1 MNSMT
6 TAQFQLRQIIRQ
18 RLQLLDLVQVH
29 ADFPRGAEMHRG
41 VINQFDPA
49 MSAACTLCNNLID
62 EEVNKELLPAVE
74 KYKTAPS
81 LENLVELFDAGVD
94 SIYVILQL
102 MYQLDLPVLEGFIEV
117 HASNLE
123 KLQRGENGQLLK
135 RADGKLL
142 KPADW
147 QPPNLMAVVDAHL
160 ALRQRELK
168 LHGAENWSAE

>member
-1 MNSMT
+1 
-6 TAQFQLRQIIRQ
+6 
-18 RLQLLDLVQVH
+18 
-29 ADFPRGAEMHRG
+29 
-41 VINQFDPA
+41 
-49 MSAACTLCNNLID
+49 
-62 EEVNKELLPAVE
+62 
-74 KYKTAPS
+74 
-81 LENLVELFDAGVD
+81 LVELFDAGVD

-147 QPPNLMAVVDAHL
+147 QPPNLMAVLDAHL